1 MTLRITLLRVEREL
15 TQREIAPAADE
26 PRYLETM
33 LGTAPSTLLRTVQRH
48 NAVNEIARLA
58 DDRGAAGRR
67 P

>member
-26 PRYLETM
+26 HRYFATM
-33 LGTAPSTLLRTVQRH
+33 LGTAPSTLLRTAQRL